1 MKTTIFKYIF
11 KMQLKAMLFVSFFMF
26 CLIFLFDFAE
36 VTRKYP
42 ISDLPQIIF
51 ATKLSFLRAPN
62 TFCEILHYVYFVTAT
77 FSLWHLCSSNQ
88 MTILKSSGRSPQQ
101 ILRPFLTFAA
111 CMASLWL
118 FVLHPY
124 GNYMEIE
131 YGKIVNPRNQE
142 ANGNIWID
150 YPKNNQLIFLEKIN
164 KNDVDGLYIFDIA
177 KNQRIFAQSA
187 FLSRNKWNLKGVTI
201 VDCNENETSH
211 RDTLTLHNRVSNDL
225 IDLLKKPPKKHDIY
239 SLWSVY
245 RVQEEDK
252 VELHLYEFEL
262 HKLLANC
269 LYFML
274 FALVA
279 ATICFPISRY
289 RTKTGVAAQ
298 VILISVILR
307 FIDNLTDSLVRTNVI
322 DVVLGAWAVVT
333 IATLVTLS
341 ILTWKEI

>member
-42 ISDLPQIIF
+42 ISDLQQILF
-51 ATKLSFLRAPN
+51 ATKLSLLRAPN
-62 TFCEILHYVYFVTAT
+62 TFCEILHYMYFITAT

-101 ILRPFLTFAA
+101 ILRPFLTFAL

-124 GNYMEIE
+124 GNHTEVE
-131 YGKIVNPRNQE
+131 YGKIVHSQSQE
-142 ANGNIWID
+142 ANGNIWVD
-150 YPKNNQLIFLEKIN
+150 YPKNNQLIFLEKIS
-164 KNDVDGLYIFDIA
+164 KTDIDGLYIFDTA
-177 KNQRIFAQSA
+177 KNQRIFAQKATVSIDE
-187 FLSRNKWNLKGVTI
+187 WDLKDITV
-201 VDCNENETSH
+201 VDCNTNKTRHEDAMVLRN
-211 RDTLTLHNRVSNDL
+211 NVSNAL
-225 IDLLKKPPKKHDIY
+225 VDLLKKPPRKHDIY
-239 SLWSVY
+239 SLQNVY
-245 RVQEEDK
+245 KVQEDDK
-252 VELHLYEFEL
+252 VGLHLYEFEL

-269 LYFML
+269 LYFVL
-274 FALVA
+274 FALIA

-289 RTKTGVAAQ
+289 RTKTGVVAQ
-298 VILISVILR
+298 VILIAMFLR
-307 FIDNLTDSLVRTNVI
+307 FANNLMDSLVKTSVI
-322 DVVLGAWAVVT
+322 DVVLGAWAVVI
-333 IATLVTLS
+333 IATFVTLC